1 MMSEIKLTKNQC
13 DVLATL
19 FYNNKVGRKYITSP
33 SIKEQCRFEK
43 NSTTTGCLMALVHRG
58 LVEIKTQSLLDNTI
72 CKFFY
77 IPDEVMEKLNSIVS
91 FEI

>member
-1 MMSEIKLTKNQC
+1 MLEIQLTKNQR
-13 DVLATL
+13 DVLAIL
-19 FYNNKVGRKYITSP
+19 FYNNKGGRKYMTSP

-43 NSTTTGCLMALVHRG
+43 NATTTGCLMALVHRG
-58 LVEIKTQSLLDNTI
+58 LVEIKTQKLLDDTI
-72 CKFFY
+72 RKFFY

>member
-19 FYNNKVGRKYITSP
+19 FYNNKAGRKYMTSP

-43 NSTTTGCLMALVHRG
+43 NCTTTGCLMALVHRG
-58 LVEIKTQSLLDNTI
+58 LVEIKIQSLLDNTI
-72 CKFFY
+72 RKFFY

-91 FEI
+91 LEI